1 MDLVFQSQRQEV
13 EIHSKVKNSCKQPF
27 WKRQSRELSSNK
39 PKSSKMGGPGRNMF
53 SLLEPGKYKCKGN
66 SNKII
71 ERRASSLS
79 KEDGNHSSISNSSLQ
94 DLDESEYT
102 ELELAGYLAEL
113 SSKC

>member
-1 MDLVFQSQRQEV
+1 MDLVFQSQRQEL

-27 WKRQSRELSSNK
+27 WKRRSREPSSTL
-39 PKSSKMGGPGRNMF
+39 

-71 ERRASSLS
+71 ERRASTLS

-113 SSKC
+113 SSNC